1 MIKVTINIHEIFKK
15 ACVDYFTELDKL
27 FSRCEDYK
35 KDPCRFFSD
44 SQFIVQ
50 ACKRELRIITE
61 YTTNAI
67 TEIIQDTSNYM
78 TSEDENIVVLPL
90 FGSLDDLFTTTI
102 CDLTRMVK
110 SVSDG
115 IEDYEKLRDS
125 CRSAD
130 IFDICISIY
139 QLYKSPE
146 VLPRL
151 LPLIFIHVTQ
161 EYRERMKQSYDDKFA
176 KADETSIF
184 DMLKNHA
191 YTKAYTCDENTTL
204 QKFPLSFENSNQFV
218 NAFIK
223 CRVSN
228 TIPIAVDGRTNFSKQ
243 EYEKV
248 ILLTILEKYACASNG
263 IKDTAML
270 YLLKKY
276 LPHGDTPYFVYFNIQ
291 WLLDVYHDDAKA
303 IRELIGSS
311 GLLLHLIFYN
321 RECEDAESS
330 LQSICSTK
338 YKLAVKSIKT
348 ELLHVFN
355 ANMMEVFKLDVHTPT
370 MHIFSK
376 DFLIKT
382 NNPKKEF
389 YSINAIYQKYKEII
403 IPLFNNKNDDRGI
416 NDTILLFAQILIL
429 WAHKANIIWEECQER
444 DFVKELE
451 SIVATECLA
460 LSSVVDL
467 NSFTPYLTV
476 KEGFIIM
483 LTTTL
488 SKSFRDKIL
497 DIINE
502 KLSKEE
508 ICRKCFLYVVLKGYV
523 SHNKLPKD
531 EAFNQRVKYI
541 TSMRISELVDMYRVF
556 KLSEESVRDIYEKMI
571 AAGKDPDIRAILQD
585 ISVLAK
591 IKSIAI
597 DAGNRGVFTGMSGTG
612 QIFYPLAQV
621 VDPYYYYI
629 AILSSLVF

>member
-15 ACVDYFTELDKL
+15 AYVDYFTELDKL

-67 TEIIQDTSNYM
+67 TEIIQDTSKYM

-102 CDLTRMVK
+102 CDLNRMVK

-115 IEDYEKLRDS
+115 IEDYEKLGGL
-125 CRSAD
+125 CTSAD
-130 IFDICISIY
+130 IFDICKTIY
-139 QLYKSPE
+139 QIYKSPE
-146 VLPRL
+146 ILPRL
-151 LPLIFIHVTQ
+151 LPLILIHVTQ
-161 EYRERMKQSYDDKFA
+161 EYRERIKQCYDDKFA

-191 YTKAYTCDENTTL
+191 YTKAYTCDENITL

-218 NAFIK
+218 NAFMK

-248 ILLTILEKYACASNG
+248 ILLTILEKYACSSNG

-270 YLLKKY
+270 YLLKKH
-276 LPHGDTPYFVYFNIQ
+276 LSHGDVPYFVYFNIQ
-291 WLLDVYHDDAKA
+291 WLLEVYNDDAKA

-311 GLLLHLIFYN
+311 GWL
-321 RECEDAESS
+321 
-330 LQSICSTK
+330 LQSMFYKKDDENLTCS
-338 YKLAVKSIKT
+338 VKHRALTLSIKI

-355 ANMMEVFKLDVHTPT
+355 ANMMEIFKLDRHAPT

-382 NNPKKEF
+382 NNPEKEF
-389 YSINAIYQKYKEII
+389 YLINAIYQKYKEII
-403 IPLFNNKNDDRGI
+403 MPLFNNIHFDNTDD
-416 NDTILLFAQILIL
+416 TLLLFVQILII
-429 WAHKANIIWEECQER
+429 WAHKANIIWEEYQDT

-451 SIVATECLA
+451 SIIATECLA

-476 KEGFIIM
+476 KEEFFVM

-502 KLSKEE
+502 RLSKEE

-523 SHNKLPKD
+523 SHNELPKD
-531 EAFNQRVKYI
+531 EAFDQRVKYI
-541 TSMRISELVDMYRVF
+541 TSMRTLELVHMYHVF
-556 KLSEESVRDIYEKMI
+556 KLSEQSVRDIYEKMI
-571 AAGKDPDIRAILQD
+571 AASKDPDIRAILQD

-591 IKSIAI
+591 IKSIVI
-597 DAGNRGVFTGMSGTG
+597 DTGNRGVFTAMSATG
-612 QIFYPLAQV
+612 EIFYPLAQV

>member
-50 ACKRELRIITE
+50 ACKRELHIITE

-67 TEIIQDTSNYM
+67 TEIIQDTSKYM

-90 FGSLDDLFTTTI
+90 FGSLDDLFTTTMR
-102 CDLTRMVK
+102 DLTRMVK
-110 SVSDG
+110 NVSDG

-125 CRSAD
+125 CISAD

-139 QLYKSPE
+139 QIYKSPE
-146 VLPRL
+146 ILPRL
-151 LPLIFIHVTQ
+151 LPLISRHVTE

-191 YTKAYTCDENTTL
+191 YTKAYTCDENITL

-218 NAFIK
+218 NAFMK

-248 ILLTILEKYACASNG
+248 ILLRILEKYACSSSG

-270 YLLKKY
+270 YLLEKY

-291 WLLDVYHDDAKA
+291 WLLDVYKNDANA
-303 IRELIGSS
+303 IRDLIGSS
-311 GLLLHLIFYN
+311 GWL
-321 RECEDAESS
+321 
-330 LQSICSTK
+330 LQSMFYKKDDENLTCS
-338 YKLAVKSIKT
+338 VKHRALTLSIKI

-355 ANMMEVFKLDVHTPT
+355 ANMMEVFKLDRHAPT

-382 NNPKKEF
+382 NNPEKEF
-389 YSINAIYQKYKEII
+389 YLINAIYQKYKEII
-403 IPLFNNKNDDRGI
+403 MPLFNDKINDLDGNDD
-416 NDTILLFAQILIL
+416 TLLLFVQILII
-429 WAHKANIIWEECQER
+429 WAHKANIIWEEYQDT

-451 SIVATECLA
+451 SIVSTECLA

-476 KEGFIIM
+476 KEEFFVM

-541 TSMRISELVDMYRVF
+541 TSMRTPELVDMYRVF

-597 DAGNRGVFTGMSGTG
+597 DAGNRGVFTGMSATG

-629 AILSSLVF
+629 AILSSLTF